1 MHADSG
7 LHNFF
12 LNLQKS
18 MFSFE
23 LNLTYQEANTPD
35 QHHFLMP
42 IFCPS
47 FTTELFAFPPPTGTV
62 LGIFLPSPIIKEV
75 LVSCV

>member
-1 MHADSG
+1 M
-7 LHNFF
+7 L
-12 LNLQKS
+12 
-18 MFSFE
+18 SFE

-47 FTTELFAFPPPTGTV
+47 FTTELFAFPSSYWNSFRDFSALSYNKGSF
-62 LGIFLPSPIIKEV
+62 G
-75 LVSCV
+75 